1 MKKNLLSVLVFGM
14 TVASAQS
21 GIHIASSGNVHVQ
34 PKTLVYSKG
43 GLNVASD
50 GTVVSDGHIQLD
62 GAYKNASTTGTNVQF
77 MYTDTTSGNSAGV
90 NTAYGQ
96 LIIVDNATTSGPI
109 SMETPV
115 IKNQSGSGREIAFP
129 FKTGTGTEMVKTIN
143 GAKNASTLTSFGNTV
158 DSTGSRYTKY
168 AYYSDNSKNQVK
180 EATATFI
187 DPTYLYT
194 LYVTQTGYKTA
205 FTTADV
211 VFTGVPN
218 TGAQDVSIVE
228 QTTGAGTKIESI
240 TGSDFASSYKY
251 KNDFGEWYFTYI
263 EDFIAKTTDSN
274 WGHALYAFGNPY
286 TSNISLTQ
294 LFADSSLTTTQI
306 NGIAIQA
313 EESDSNLQ
321 TGEGFSASKYYVQ
334 TCAITTEEDKG
345 INLSNCTGDLTGTS
359 KEIILRPFG
368 TFWVKFRDGQ
378 VGTTGKTL
386 KFSDKIK
393 VFDYD
398 GLFKPG
404 TKKVGNPSS
413 NNPAGAAS
421 SSRSA
426 KTSTRTS
433 TGKALEVLRLG
444 MIQGEN
450 QLDNVYISANPWATE
465 EVDTQM
471 DASIDGST
479 RSLSV
484 LNEGDS
490 EKKTLYI
497 NGFNMKNYV
506 GKPINLDVH
515 TTAGKTYSFK
525 GDVRINADTNLDNTN
540 FYLEDK
546 QTKRIVR
553 IGSDFDYPYVGSN
566 DDSERFVVYYGT
578 TPVDVNEE
586 VLEEVKGKEINVA
599 KSASGDDFIVF
610 NGLTGTV
617 KVMVYNVLGQLV
629 YIDDQVSTNINYS
642 LNKLPKNSGVYIVKI
657 IDKEGKAVSKKIV
670 K

>member
-1 MKKNLLSVLVFGM
+1 MKKILLSVLVLG
-14 TVASAQS
+14 TTAASAQT
-21 GIHIASSGNVHVQ
+21 GIYVTSSGSVHVQ
-34 PKTLVYSKG
+34 PKTLVYSEG

-50 GTVVSDGHIQLD
+50 GTVVSDGHVQLNGD
-62 GAYKNASTTGTNVQF
+62 YTNASTTGANVQF
-77 MYTDTTSGNSAGV
+77 MYTDTTSGNPAGV

-96 LIIVDNATTSGPI
+96 LIIADAATTSGPI
-109 SMETPV
+109 SMETPA
-115 IKNQSGSGREIAFP
+115 IKNQTGAGREIAFP
-129 FKTGTGTEMVKTIN
+129 FKTGTSMVDVIN
-143 GAKNASTLTSFGNTV
+143 GAKDASTLTSFGNTV
-158 DSTGSRYTKY
+158 VSTGTRYTKF
-168 AYYSDNSKNQVK
+168 AYYTDNSKRQVK

-194 LYVTQTGYKTA
+194 LYTTQAGYQSA

-211 VFTGVPN
+211 VFAGVPN
-218 TGAQDVSIVE
+218 TGAQDVSIAE

-240 TGSDFASSYKY
+240 TGSDFATSKTY
-251 KNDFGEWYFTYI
+251 KNDFGEWYYTYV
-263 EDFIAKTTDSN
+263 EDFIAGTSDSN

-313 EESDSNLQ
+313 TETDSDLQ
-321 TGEGFSASKYYVQ
+321 TGEGSSAAKYYVT
-334 TCAITTEEDKG
+334 TCGTADGSG
-345 INLSNCTGDLTGTS
+345 IDLSTCDGDLSTANSNTGN
-359 KEIILRPFG
+359 IIVRPFG

-386 KFSDKIK
+386 KFSDNIK
-393 VFDYD
+393 VFDYE
-398 GLFKPG
+398 GLFIPIG
-404 TKKVGNPSS
+404 TSVGNQSS
-413 NNPAGAAS
+413 NNSARVAS
-421 SSRSA
+421 SSRA
-426 KTSTRTS
+426 KTSARTS
-433 TGKALEVLRLG
+433 TGRAIESLRLG
-444 MIQGEN
+444 MREGDEQVA
-450 QLDNVYISANPWATE
+450 NVYISANPWATE

-471 DASIDGST
+471 DAAIEGT
-479 RSLSV
+479 GRALSV
-484 LNEGDS
+484 LSEGVS

-497 NGFNMKNYV
+497 NGISMNDYV

-553 IGSDFDYPYVGSN
+553 VGSDFDYSYVGSN

-578 TPVDVNEE
+578 APVDVNE
-586 VLEEVKGKEINVA
+586 VVEEVKGKEINVA

-610 NGLTGTV
+610 NGLTGTA

-629 YIDDQVSTNINYS
+629 YTDDQVSTNTNYS

-657 IDKEGKAVSKKIV
+657 IDEEGKTVSKKIV